1 MIVTIFILCSNT
13 FLINII
19 CIICT
24 ITIIVISITCTDD
37 NFNDNNSSYMYNVFN
52 NIFYMQYFCF

>member
-24 ITIIVISITCTDD
+24 ITIIVISIACTDD